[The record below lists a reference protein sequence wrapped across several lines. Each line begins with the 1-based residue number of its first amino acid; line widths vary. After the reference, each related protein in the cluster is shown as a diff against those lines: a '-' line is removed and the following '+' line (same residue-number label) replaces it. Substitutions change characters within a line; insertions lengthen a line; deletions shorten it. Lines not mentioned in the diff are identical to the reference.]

1 MTSSFHP
8 SESSALLQGP
18 LQFPSVKEQ
27 TKFFSALYS
36 HIWTCRF
43 CCGHWD
49 VSRCL
54 LRLVE
59 IVSTCYSAV
68 AISSGSWGVETAR
81 SHQLP
86 NKGCHHLAI
95 PTEDVQAWL
104 PRLAVFC
111 RFLQVPVGPQAVF
124 CRFLC
129 IVQGTC
135 AMHSVFIL
143 HQQYRSN
150 IQTVQFNVGVW
161 PVSLMLRAACEQN
174 SHQKSLELAVFQV
187 RQLC

>member
-104 PRLAVFC
+104 PRLAVC
-111 RFLQVPVGPQAVF
+111 ILQVPVGS
-124 CRFLC
+124 CRSLGCILQVPVHCTRHLC
-129 IVQGTC
+129 NAQCVHFASVVQEQ
-135 AMHSVFIL
+135 HS
-143 HQQYRSN
+143 N
-150 IQTVQFNVGVW
+150 GTVQCGGVASE
-161 PVSLMLRAACEQN
+161 PHAEGGL
-174 SHQKSLELAVFQV
+174 
-187 RQLC
+187 